1 MHRKGYQ
8 IFEADM
14 INVTPQDIQFMVE
27 DITSDLAYMLVE
39 KQHYSIEQAIDVV
52 YKSKTYEALSRP
64 ETGLYSQSSG
74 YVYEYLQQ
82 ELGL

>member
-1 MHRKGYQ
+1 
-8 IFEADM
+8 M
-14 INVTPQDIQFMVE
+14 INVTPQDIQFMIE
-27 DITSDLAYMLVE
+27 DITSDLTYILVE

>member
-1 MHRKGYQ
+1 
-8 IFEADM
+8 M

-52 YKSKTYEALSRP
+52 YKSKLTRHYPVRKPAYIVKVPVMYMNICNRN
-64 ETGLYSQSSG
+64 
-74 YVYEYLQQ
+74 
-82 ELGL
+82 